1 MIKNAIDGLTVATRG
16 LLQSWQ
22 TPALFAGLYA
32 SLLATLYFFAAT
44 REATRWQVLLTL
56 ALATVAPVLFFVLQ
70 AMSVQYTENRAAPN
84 ILLRRS
90 LRDFWKLLL
99 ISLPLLLL
107 AWIIAY
113 LQNKYLMTVPGKI
126 REDVSPWPLV
136 LLTTLR
142 CLIFGVVLPLAA
154 IHLWIVTARDGLK
167 AAFRSARRILVRAY
181 APQSVFI
188 YTVGMV
194 IFGIIPYLLLFT
206 RTPASSAWIELGLF
220 NLRLALAFVL
230 TLLGWVITLGALNG
244 GRRDE

>member
-1 MIKNAIDGLTVATRG
+1 MMIKNAMNGLT
-16 LLQSWQ
+16 
-22 TPALFAGLYA
+22 
-32 SLLATLYFFAAT
+32 AAT

-56 ALATVAPVLFFVLQ
+56 ALAALAPVLFFVLQ
-70 AMSVQYTENRAAPN
+70 AMSVHYTGNRAAPD

-107 AWIIAY
+107 AWIIVY
-113 LQNKYLMTVPGKI
+113 LQHRYLVSVPGKI
-126 REDVSPWPLV
+126 REDVSPWPSV
-136 LLTTLR
+136 LLPTLR

-167 AAFRSARRILVRAY
+167 TAFRSARHILAHAY

-194 IFGIIPYLLLFT
+194 VFGIIPYLLLFT
-206 RTPASSAWIELGLF
+206 RTPASSAWLELGLF
-220 NLRLALAFVL
+220 NLRLALAFAL
-230 TLLGWVITLGALNG
+230 TLLGWVITLGALNQG
-244 GRRDE
+244 MRAEG